1 MDNRENDKACPVLGL
16 SMELLSCD
24 PGEKSGPQLSQ
35 QNPAGKKKKRNITAF
50 QTFGPQGGAD
60 NYPGFSG
67 MAEWSTQ
74 NTTSLLMPCKIPS
87 SIHTHTLWAAC
98 LLLHQLPTSVSSSP
112 CWRHLCF
119 LEMPM
124 QHGPWQRRHP
134 SKWWMCT
141 LEGLFLCAAHMR
153 NTVWILQVFP
163 EFCIG
168 YARKLEAML
177 IFVCISETA

>member
-98 LLLHQLPTSVSSSP
+98 PTSHFCQQLPFAGGTSASQKCQCNAVLGKGGTHLNDGCAP
-112 CWRHLCF
+112 WRVYSCAPHTWGTQFEYYKYF
-119 LEMPM
+119 LNSAQAMPGN
-124 QHGPWQRRHP
+124 QKQ
-134 SKWWMCT
+134 C
-141 LEGLFLCAAHMR
+141 
-153 NTVWILQVFP
+153 
-163 EFCIG
+163 
-168 YARKLEAML
+168 
-177 IFVCISETA
+177 